1 MARRHITPFQRSV
14 TDWRTEATKVWKDFL
29 DAWPLEKLEHMTLEE
44 YAIGTDEHTFSWWL
58 ECGTLSLCSLG
69 DSSPDKYG
77 IYFSQKTK
85 GYWVDHRLDPDPL
98 VSFERLKRVIVA
110 TAQAASTNNWER
122 LKELENEKGPV
133 FSSVVQHKIAILYQP
148 IEAPFLLPVTS
159 YSSMQTIYGKG
170 LPSWAE
176 GEERFMALR
185 AKKPETDYWDAAYAV
200 MTSLLADDADAMPDE
215 EADNAPDATDE
226 MLDLLRFRKA
236 IVLQGA
242 PGTGKTY
249 AVPELVTRLCG
260 ATNRGDDRT
269 KVMEAYKKLTA
280 EGRVVFTTFHP
291 SLDYEDFVE
300 GWKPA
305 DPVDDDVA
313 AGREFQLEA
322 GIFKRICESAAIGNA
337 APSAS
342 SETLRA
348 DACVW
353 KVSLANAQENPLR
366 TDCLKNNRIRIG
378 WDEYGEDPTD
388 EIEAKKSGA
397 KPLNA
402 FINRMAVGDVVV
414 SCRSDTCTDA
424 VGIVTGD
431 YEWLPDDGL
440 GYYRRS
446 RSVRWLWKGEPVSV
460 REEMNGYSFT
470 LSTVY
475 SISRRFSVQKVKD
488 FLKARGVMKT
498 PTTEVPYV
506 LVIDEINRGNIA
518 KIFGELITLL
528 EVDKRAG
535 GADEESA
542 TLAYSKERFTVPKN
556 LYVIGTMNTADR
568 SVSLLD
574 YALRRRFAFYTLHPT
589 VLDHPDFETALFRK
603 VSSLFVENP
612 DAEDS
617 VPNRETLS
625 EEFDPADVRIGH
637 SYFLMAK
644 PAVRRMRWRYE
655 VKPLLLEYVR
665 DGVLKPEALARIRAM
680 EEELD
685 L

>member
-1 MARRHITPFQRSV
+1 MF
-14 TDWRTEATKVWKDFL
+14 F
-29 DAWPLEKLEHMTLEE
+29 
-44 YAIGTDEHTFSWWL
+44 F
-58 ECGTLSLCSLG
+58 
-69 DSSPDKYG
+69 
-77 IYFSQKTK
+77 
-85 GYWVDHRLDPDPL
+85 
-98 VSFERLKRVIVA
+98 
-110 TAQAASTNNWER
+110 
-122 LKELENEKGPV
+122 
-133 FSSVVQHKIAILYQP
+133 
-148 IEAPFLLPVTS
+148 
-159 YSSMQTIYGKG
+159 
-170 LPSWAE
+170 
-176 GEERFMALR
+176 
-185 AKKPETDYWDAAYAV
+185 TDYWDAAYAV

-388 EIEAKKSGA
+388 AIEAKKSGA
-397 KPLNA
+397 KALNA
-402 FINRMAVGDVVV
+402 FLNRMAVGDVVV

-431 YEWLPDDGL
+431 YEWLTDDGL

-488 FLKARGVMKT
+488 FLKARGVMKP

-568 SVSLLD
+568 SVSSLD